1 VSVTRGPGAEI
12 SWQLRCMTPAVL
24 HGETRGW
31 SYFDGPSGTQ
41 MISPAIEAFAA
52 FARSGLSNRHGY
64 SPAGDETEDV
74 VISARAL
81 LRSLL
86 HAEGYHVVFGQN
98 MTSLAFSLGHALA
111 RQRGREGARVVVT
124 ELEHLANVDPWVQPF
139 SDRGG
144 SVHWL
149 RVDPGSFTLQQE
161 DIERAGYDGGVAIVA
176 ATGAANAVGAVP
188 DLAPLRELAAAQGAV
203 FVVDGVHVVPHA
215 PPDLAKLGAD
225 IFLCSAYKFYGPH
238 VGVALVRE
246 GLLDEL
252 AAYKVTP
259 APSSG
264 AEKLETGSQNHEG
277 IAALAATITGLGRL
291 VGSGTGEGARQA
303 LQALGGR
310 ESDLA
315 ELLLEELRSM
325 DHVRV
330 FGHEGQKG
338 AFVATVAF
346 TIAGRAPC
354 EVATALRHDGVFV
367 TAGDFYAT
375 ALASRVGVDR
385 TGGLVRAGLAGYTSE
400 DDVHHLV
407 ESVKKLDR

>member
-1 VSVTRGPGAEI
+1 MTVPTGTGAEI
-12 SWQLRCMTPAVL
+12 SWQLRSMTPAVL

-74 VISARAL
+74 VASARAQ

-149 RVDPGSFTLQQE
+149 RVDPESLTLQRE
-161 DIERAGYDGGVAIVA
+161 DIERAESEGGVAVVA
-176 ATGAANAVGAVP
+176 ATGAANAIGVVP
-188 DLAPLRELAAAQGAV
+188 DLAPLRDLASAQGAV

-215 PPDLAKLGAD
+215 PPDLAEVGAD

-246 GLLDEL
+246 SLLEDL
-252 AAYKVTP
+252 PAYKVMP
-259 APSSG
+259 APISG

-277 IAALAATITGLGRL
+277 IASLAGTIAGLGRL
-291 VGSGTGEGARQA
+291 VGSSSGEGAREA
-303 LQALGGR
+303 LQALGDR
-310 ESDLA
+310 EGDLV
-315 ELLLEELRSM
+315 ELLVEELRSM
-325 DHVRV
+325 SNVRV
-330 FGHEGQKG
+330 FGHEGKRG

-346 TIAGRAPC
+346 TVAGRTPS
-354 EVATALRHDGVFV
+354 EVAEALRRDGVFV

-375 ALASRVGVDR
+375 ALAARLGVDR
-385 TGGLVRAGLAGYTSE
+385 TGGFVRAGLAGYTSE
-400 DDVHHLV
+400 EDVRHLV
-407 ESVKKLDR
+407 ESVKKLGR